1 MVFQSVYL
9 FNDTVE
15 NNIKFGRP
23 DATHEQV
30 VAAAKAACCHDFIT
44 ALPDGYDTVLG
55 EGGGSLSGGEKQRIS
70 IARAMLKDAPIVIL
84 DEATASV
91 DPENEAELQAAISSL
106 TKGKTLILIA
116 HRLKTV
122 RNADQ
127 ILVLNGGHIVQRG
140 THEEL
145 MEQDGLYRRFVGLR
159 QQALG
164 WRLA

>member
-1 MVFQSVYL
+1 MSRWWPPP
-9 FNDTVE
+9 
-15 NNIKFGRP
+15 RP
-23 DATHEQV
+23 PAATISLWPCRTATTRFWER
-30 VAAAKAACCHDFIT
+30 AAA
-44 ALPDGYDTVLG
+44 P
-55 EGGGSLSGGEKQRIS
+55 SPGGEKQRLS

-122 RNADQ
+122 RDADQ
-127 ILVLNGGHIVQRG
+127 ILALNGGHIVQRG
-140 THEEL
+140 THAEL
-145 MEQDGLYRRFVGLR
+145 MAQGGLYRRFIEIR
-159 QQALG
+159 EQAEG

>member
-1 MVFQSVYL
+1 MKNISMVFQSVYL

-30 VAAAKAACCHDFIT
+30 VAAARAACCHDFIM

-84 DEATASV
+84 DEATASFFY
-91 DPENEAELQAAISSL
+91 
-106 TKGKTLILIA
+106 TTTL
-116 HRLKTV
+116 RLKKIKRWKPPV
-122 RNADQ
+122 R
-127 ILVLNGGHIVQRG
+127 RP
-140 THEEL
+140 
-145 MEQDGLYRRFVGLR
+145 RS
-159 QQALG
+159 
-164 WRLA
+164 